1 MSQNRTASAR
11 LAEGS
16 TFPGAPVSLESILC
30 TDEVDRRPPRAPDF
44 EAENHALTA
53 LTQAL
58 ADSPRSILQTLAD
71 TILHVLRSDSAG
83 ISLLTEGQLKKPF
96 RPERLID
103 ELNWS
108 FRTEDKLL
116 PGQVAV
122 DVPNRS
128 PLLRTH
134 YFCTSWL
141 SGRSSF
147 SGG

>member
-83 ISLLTEGQLKKPF
+83 ISLLTEV
-96 RPERLID
+96 
-103 ELNWS
+103 
-108 FRTEDKLL
+108 KL
-116 PGQVAV
+116 V
-122 DVPNRS
+122 
-128 PLLRTH
+128 LRD
-134 YFCTSWL
+134 
-141 SGRSSF
+141 
-147 SGG
+147 